1 MLRPRIIPCLLL
13 KDGSLVKT
21 VKFNNPSYVGDA
33 VNAIKIFNGKEVDEL
48 LLIDISKKEVPFN
61 VIRKIT
67 RECFMPLCYGGNIKT
82 IEDIRKLFQLGVEKV
97 VVNDLLFDDPE
108 MVRRSV
114 ELFGSQSIVASVD
127 VKKNMW
133 GVNKIYRHSTKK
145 IVNLSPVE
153 YVRRLEDL
161 GVGEILLY
169 SVDRDGTWEGMDN
182 DLIYEVTHKTH
193 LPVISCGGVG
203 KLEDIENG
211 ILSGSSGI
219 AIGSMCVYSKKDM
232 GVLIKFPKQNDI
244 EKIIKNYENL

>member
-48 LLIDISKKEVPFN
+48 LLIDISKKEIPFN

-114 ELFGSQSIVASVD
+114 ELFGSRSIVAAVD

-161 GVGEILLY
+161 GVGENLLY

>member
-1 MLRPRIIPCLLL
+1 
-13 KDGSLVKT
+13 
-21 VKFNNPSYVGDA
+21 
-33 VNAIKIFNGKEVDEL
+33 
-48 LLIDISKKEVPFN
+48 
-61 VIRKIT
+61 
-67 RECFMPLCYGGNIKT
+67 MPLCYGGNIKT

-145 IVNLSPVE
+145 TVNLNPVE

-244 EKIIKNYENL
+244 EQIIKNYENL